1 MYWRL
6 VIALEERR
14 YSSGLDGVAILELL
28 GVSPVLRPS
37 ALHPPRQFQRARVIE
52 MTLSVVRSGEEMQG
66 REEELL
72 VRGEGIIGRGGWN
85 DIYVLCLIDNTM
97 YVS

>member
-1 MYWRL
+1 MTVSFLRN
-6 VIALEERR
+6 VLEACDCSRR
-14 YSSGLDGVAILELL
+14 TAVVDSTESQILELL

-52 MTLSVVRSGEEMQG
+52 MTLPVVRSGEEMQV

-72 VRGEGIIGRGGWN
+72 VGERE
-85 DIYVLCLIDNTM
+85 
-97 YVS
+97 